1 MRKLITC
8 LLSGVL
14 VGSMLLTPASAT
26 TTSVIS
32 DDPSIDNSSVVP
44 YASLCDECGI
54 GQVRYNTKTE
64 GPWIFNQY
72 VECLSGDPQY
82 RDKEYYRDVTKYY
95 LCDHCGSGFG
105 DAVRETKV
113 EHEHGW

>member
-1 MRKLITC
+1 MC
-8 LLSGVL
+8 
-14 VGSMLLTPASAT
+14 P
-26 TTSVIS
+26 
-32 DDPSIDNSSVVP
+32 
-44 YASLCDECGI
+44 GI
-54 GQVRYNTKTE
+54 FRYNTKTE
-64 GPWIFNQY
+64 GPWIFNRY

>member
-44 YASLCDECGI
+44 YASLCDECGKSGTIPKQKVLGFSI
-54 GQVRYNTKTE
+54 GMSNAFPAILNIVIRS
-64 GPWIFNQY
+64 II
-72 VECLSGDPQY
+72 
-82 RDKEYYRDVTKYY
+82 
-95 LCDHCGSGFG
+95 
-105 DAVRETKV
+105 AM
-113 EHEHGW
+113 

>member
-54 GQVRYNTKTE
+54 GQVRYNTKT
-64 GPWIFNQY
+64 
-72 VECLSGDPQY
+72 
-82 RDKEYYRDVTKYY
+82 DKKYYRDVTKYY

>member
-14 VGSMLLTPASAT
+14 VGSMLLAPASAT

-54 GQVRYNTKTE
+54 GQVRYNTKNRRSLDFSI
-64 GPWIFNQY
+64 GMSNAFPAILNI
-72 VECLSGDPQY
+72 VIRSII
-82 RDKEYYRDVTKYY
+82 
-95 LCDHCGSGFG
+95 
-105 DAVRETKV
+105 AV
-113 EHEHGW
+113 

>member
-54 GQVRYNTKTE
+54 GQKV
-64 GPWIFNQY
+64 
-72 VECLSGDPQY
+72 L
-82 RDKEYYRDVTKYY
+82 
-95 LCDHCGSGFG
+95 GFSIG
-105 DAVRETKV
+105 MSNAFPAILNIVIRSIIAM
-113 EHEHGW
+113 

>member
-44 YASLCDECGI
+44 YASLFATNVALVKSGTIPKQKVLGFSI
-54 GQVRYNTKTE
+54 GMSNAFPAILNIVIRS
-64 GPWIFNQY
+64 II
-72 VECLSGDPQY
+72 
-82 RDKEYYRDVTKYY
+82 
-95 LCDHCGSGFG
+95 
-105 DAVRETKV
+105 AM
-113 EHEHGW
+113 